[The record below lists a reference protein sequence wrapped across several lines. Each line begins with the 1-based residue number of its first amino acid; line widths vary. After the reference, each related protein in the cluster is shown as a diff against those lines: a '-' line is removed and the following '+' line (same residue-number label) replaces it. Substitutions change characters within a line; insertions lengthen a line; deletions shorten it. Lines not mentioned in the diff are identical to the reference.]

1 MRLPKVAFA
10 PMWGWWVA
18 PACGEASPRGWPAVG
33 LGCPAVEF
41 GWPAVGPGCPAVGF
55 GWPAVGLCWPS
66 CPSQSLL
73 CCSARHTAQAG
84 QGSELACLLSFGTVS
99 QASAP
104 TDGRYMVRVGR
115 GVGGVT
121 WSFPVPLLEVMSGQ
135 LRVAHA
141 RSYTSV

>member
-1 MRLPKVAFA
+1 MRLPKVASA

-18 PACGEASPRGWPAVG
+18 PASGEASPRGWAAVG

-41 GWPAVGPGCPAVGF
+41 GCPAVGLCCPAVGFDWPVMGLCCPAVGF
-55 GWPAVGLCWPS
+55 GCPAVGLCWPS

-104 TDGRYMVRVGR
+104 TDGS
-115 GVGGVT
+115 T
-121 WSFPVPLLEVMSGQ
+121 WCVWAEVWE
-135 LRVAHA
+135 V
-141 RSYTSV
+141 